1 MYMFG
6 YVKVFTYICQEGM
19 QIGQHI
25 NSNIHVCTQFAKI
38 INTTSFLGLFGK
50 VKQQQQQKT
59 SSHLKKERNDPV
71 EWLCVFASDCC
82 CCSSKPF
89 GVMVTALCL

>member
-1 MYMFG
+1 MFG

-50 VKQQQQQKT
+50 AKQQQQKKKTT
-59 SSHLKKERNDPV
+59 SSHLKKKEMIP
-71 EWLCVFASDCC
+71 
-82 CCSSKPF
+82 SS
-89 GVMVTALCL
+89 GYVYLRLIAVVVVVNHLV

>member
-50 VKQQQQQKT
+50 AKQQQQKKTT
-59 SSHLKKERNDPV
+59 SSHLKKKEMIP
-71 EWLCVFASDCC
+71 
-82 CCSSKPF
+82 SS
-89 GVMVTALCL
+89 GYVYLRLIAVVVVVNHLV